1 MKNRIKEFRKERQMT
16 QDELARAIRVTRQTI
31 NSLESGKYNSS
42 LQLAHQLAQYFDVA
56 IEELFYFE
64 EE

>member
-31 NSLESGKYNSS
+31 NSLESGKYNAS